1 MKHRFDEIY
10 FTSRGEALSHLP
22 WLRDEEFVLYN
33 CCRCGINFASRN
45 PSVEFGAIICSVCDR
60 ELIERGNLR

>member
-22 WLRDEEFVLYN
+22 WLREEEFVLYN
-33 CCRCGINFASRN
+33 CCRCGINFASMN
-45 PSVEFGAIICSVCDR
+45 PSTDTGAIICGTCER
-60 ELIERGNLR
+60 EVLR